1 MKLTVKQNNIAQG
14 SYSLCLVCVLLVIF
28 YSIYGLGPGTHME
41 QRIASREQS
50 IEHQPGMTVNWAEG
64 GPEHSFWQNITSCR
78 EYTTR
83 FAKVRTLPIRALVS
97 YPGSGNTWVRY
108 LIEAATGMYTGS
120 KFNDRSILRA
130 GHYGEGRD
138 YKDGSTIMQK
148 THHRSIYV
156 EKYKELGLEWREDQV
171 MTFQGRAVLVVRNPY
186 KAILSYWNFF
196 NTKSHTNVISEGSF
210 QSLMFRDFVFTGASR
225 WFELIKDWLR
235 LGEDVYMIFYEDMVQ
250 DPVRELRKLMEYL
263 GLTVDEGRL
272 SCISE
277 HLAGT
282 FHRPVHQLTDPFSA
296 DHHIIIDNL
305 IEKAGKIV
313 KEKTGKNLPT
323 DKYDVYKET

>member
-1 MKLTVKQNNIAQG
+1 MYTKYTVLSSLASAQN
-14 SYSLCLVCVLLVIF
+14 LHE
-28 YSIYGLGPGTHME
+28 GPGLLLD
-41 QRIASREQS
+41 
-50 IEHQPGMTVNWAEG
+50 
-64 GPEHSFWQNITSCR
+64 FSC
-78 EYTTR
+78 
-83 FAKVRTLPIRALVS
+83 L
-97 YPGSGNTWVRY
+97 
-108 LIEAATGMYTGS
+108 
-120 KFNDRSILRA
+120 
-130 GHYGEGRD
+130 
-138 YKDGSTIMQK
+138 
-148 THHRSIYV
+148 
-156 EKYKELGLEWREDQV
+156 
-171 MTFQGRAVLVVRNPY
+171 
-186 KAILSYWNFF
+186 F

-225 WFELIKDWLR
+225 WFELIEDWLR

-263 GLTVDEGRL
+263 GLTVDEGCL
-272 SCISE
+272 SCISD

-323 DKYDVYKET
+323 DKYDFMKKHNLRNKFSRSNQKNH